1 MYKVGDMV
9 DVLPYS
15 LVESNLVPD
24 GGIPKSDWEEVY
36 NKNPHI
42 ISEIYSYGFDNF
54 CFGMDD
60 NVWFWSQ
67 RQVKKSENMKLDIDL
82 SDFV

>member
-1 MYKVGDMV
+1 MYKVGDIV
-9 DVLPYS
+9 DILPYS
-15 LVESNLVPD
+15 LVESGIVPD
-24 GGIPKSDWEEVY
+24 GGITKAHWEETY

-42 ISEIYSYGFDNF
+42 ISEIYNYG
-54 CFGMDD
+54 CFKMDD

-67 RQVKKSENMKLDIDL
+67 RQIKKSENIKLDIDL

>member
-24 GGIPKSDWEEVY
+24 GGIPKSDWEEAY

-42 ISEIYSYGFDNF
+42 ISKIYSYG
-54 CFGMDD
+54 CFEMDD